1 MGFKQIFKDGFGEFK
16 RRSKIKRLKR
26 KLTIRE
32 KIFSD
37 ELTLLGQKAWE
48 SKLDLSEY
56 SCITEHIISSQN
68 DLDSITKRQQELEN
82 QRVRIEQKRG
92 SENDNF
98 NSQLNAIEAR
108 KKEIDL
114 KLVELNKESR
124 EIQKEIDRIQDRL
137 NQIKREKEKLEL
149 KISDN
154 QTTDEEKVPIEKK
167 IQSIEE
173 ERNNLELKP
182 EKSSKKKDELLES
195 MMPFE
200 DQSSKFQAKIDE
212 IRKEQKT
219 ISEKYDQELKKT
231 QREISDCQKEQ
242 KKANREKIG
251 YFHKLGKALFSSNFV
266 NKSVNTEL
274 STVRNASSEIK
285 NQEMDIK
292 SLEES
297 GTPESKRALWKL
309 TGLVVLLFV
318 LVAGIVFVVRMIS
331 PQENGKERDRIKERQ
346 VASLAERGIKSTL
359 NKREFAKDSQ
369 EQVINKNVQIDWSDL
384 EISEHT
390 LEGLNQISFKLEN
403 LFQEFENSVSNSKKE
418 ISSAQRIMSDIG
430 KDSPEKLFGWVRDN
444 TFFIPYQGSLRGSEG
459 VLIDRLGNSLDRAIL
474 LHKLL
479 KLAGYNTRLANGRLT
494 SEQSKEIIEKIIPPP
509 DIDSF
514 IDGIPILESTREL
527 IKRCSHEY
535 GIPQDELFKT
545 IKEKKIEKQQTVA
558 KISER
563 VNKLTPQLLDLVRNF
578 QDTDVKKMRRTML
591 ESIQDHW
598 WVQFQKDSNWVDL
611 DPTSPDSL
619 PDERLTQSERYI
631 QPEELNDSLLHR
643 ITIRVIIEQWKD
655 KQLKEFVVL
664 SQELQPSKWIGK
676 RIALGHHPAEWPK
689 SINLFKEKKPL
700 SALRKKIL
708 DQKIWTP
715 VLVMGSKNVTSLSF
729 SDTGEV
735 RKKALKRKKD
745 VRSIL
750 KTFSLSGR
758 AMPGEDLKKDHK
770 GKSQLTA
777 EWIEYEIFSPGK
789 PTRKIRREVFDLIGP
804 GSRFKKEISIPV
816 ISLKLQMERNLALMG
831 QTEILPL
838 CCQLSKTFVG
848 NLING
853 IFLSTKKN
861 LLSILKEK
869 NLKNIDF
876 VIDKMNQ
883 LQMKQIQLYRLA
895 LERYS
900 KDNIIVTPN
909 ILSFHSF
916 LKESH
921 DEFFNLYNAL
931 DIVSNEVYPIL
942 NNKPENFFQVRL
954 RQGIRD
960 SITEL
965 VVMSRYGGKENLA
978 ELCREMERNGVIW
991 LAADSS
997 KNISLLE
1004 SNLPEDI
1011 VARMKKQLNQGFVV
1025 VAPEKVV
1032 FINSKPVVIWWRI
1045 DPRTGD
1051 TLIIGEKGWGQA
1063 MVEYVEEVNI
1073 VIQMKDIVGFYSN
1086 LMKCVYMSSASF
1098 MTGGKANRNLFY
1110 RCVLELICSK
1120 VNSAVESFLDIEA
1133 DWTNFILKQTIGYIW
1148 GEFCKAL
1155 FGN

>member
-1 MGFKQIFKDGFGEFK
+1 M
-16 RRSKIKRLKR
+16 
-26 KLTIRE
+26 
-32 KIFSD
+32 
-37 ELTLLGQKAWE
+37 
-48 SKLDLSEY
+48 
-56 SCITEHIISSQN
+56 
-68 DLDSITKRQQELEN
+68 
-82 QRVRIEQKRG
+82 
-92 SENDNF
+92 
-98 NSQLNAIEAR
+98 
-108 KKEIDL
+108 
-114 KLVELNKESR
+114 NK
-124 EIQKEIDRIQDRL
+124 
-137 NQIKREKEKLEL
+137 
-149 KISDN
+149 
-154 QTTDEEKVPIEKK
+154 
-167 IQSIEE
+167 
-173 ERNNLELKP
+173 
-182 EKSSKKKDELLES
+182 
-195 MMPFE
+195 

-231 QREISDCQKEQ
+231 QREISDCQEEQ

>member
-1 MGFKQIFKDGFGEFK
+1 MGFKQIFKDGFWEFK
-16 RRSKIKRLKR
+16 RRSKIRRLKR
-26 KLTIRE
+26 KLTIKK

-56 SCITEHIISSQN
+56 SDITEHIISSQN
-68 DLDSITKRQQELEN
+68 DLDSITKKQQELEK
-82 QRVRIEQKRG
+82 QKSLTEQKRK

-98 NSQLNAIEAR
+98 NSQIKTIEAQ

-114 KLVELNKESR
+114 KLDELNK
-124 EIQKEIDRIQDRL
+124 
-137 NQIKREKEKLEL
+137 
-149 KISDN
+149 
-154 QTTDEEKVPIEKK
+154 
-167 IQSIEE
+167 
-173 ERNNLELKP
+173 
-182 EKSSKKKDELLES
+182 
-195 MMPFE
+195 
-200 DQSSKFQAKIDE
+200 DQSSKLQVKIDE

-219 ISEKYDQELKKT
+219 LSEKYGRELKKIK
-231 QREISDCQKEQ
+231 REISDCQKEQ
-242 KKANREKIG
+242 KKANREKID
-251 YFHKLGKALFSSNFV
+251 YFHKLGETLFSSNFV

-274 STVRNASSEIK
+274 SSVRNTNSEIK

-292 SLEES
+292 SLEER
-297 GTPESKRALWKL
+297 GTPGSKRALWKL

-331 PQENGKERDRIKERQ
+331 TMENGKKGDRIKERQ
-346 VASLAERGIKSTL
+346 VASLAERGVKSTL

-369 EQVINKNVQIDWSDL
+369 EQVINKNVQIDWGDL

-403 LFQEFENSVSNSKKE
+403 LFQEFENSVSNSEKE
-418 ISSAQRIMSDIG
+418 IPSAQRIMSDIG

-459 VLIDRLGNSLDRAIL
+459 VLIDRLGNSLDRAML
-474 LHKLL
+474 LHRLL

-494 SEQSKEIIEKIIPPP
+494 SEQSKEIIEKIIQPP

-514 IDGIPILESTREL
+514 TDDIPISESTREL
-527 IKRCSHEY
+527 IKRYSHEY
-535 GIPQDELFKT
+535 GISQDELFKT
-545 IKEKKIEKQQTVA
+545 IKEKNIEKQQTVA

-578 QDTDVKKMRRTML
+578 QDTDVKKMRQTML

-611 DPTSPDSL
+611 DPTLPDSL

-655 KQLKEFVVL
+655 KQLNEFVVL

-676 RIALGHHPAEWPK
+676 RIALLHHPAEWPK

-715 VLVMGSKNVTSLSF
+715 VLVMGSKNVMSLSF
-729 SDTGEV
+729 SDTGDI

-758 AMPGEDLKKDHK
+758 SMSGENLKKDQK

-777 EWIEYEIFSPGK
+777 EWIEYEILSPGK
-789 PTRKIRREVFDLIGP
+789 PTMKIRREVFDLIGP
-804 GSRFKKEISIPV
+804 GARFKKEISIPE
-816 ISLKLQMERNLALMG
+816 ISLKLQMEKNLALMG

-838 CCQLSKTFVG
+838 CCQLSKAFVEDFM
-848 NLING
+848 NG
-853 IFLSTKKN
+853 TFLSIKKN
-861 LLSILKEK
+861 LLSILKEE
-869 NLKNIDF
+869 NLKKIDF

-883 LQMKQIQLYRLA
+883 LQMKQVQLYRLA

-921 DEFFNLYNAL
+921 DGFFNLYNAL
-931 DIVSNEVYPIL
+931 DIVSNEVYPIM
-942 NNKPENFFQVRL
+942 NKPENFFQVRL

-965 VVMSRYGGKENLA
+965 VVMSRYGDKENLA
-978 ELCREMERNGVIW
+978 ELYREMEKNGVNW
-991 LAADSS
+991 LAAGSS
-997 KNISLLE
+997 KNISLFE

-1051 TLIIGEKGWGQA
+1051 TLIIGERGWGQA

-1073 VIQMKDIVGFYSN
+1073 VLQMKGIVGFYSN
-1086 LMKCVYMSSASF
+1086 LLKCVFISSASF
-1098 MTGGKANRNLFY
+1098 LTGSKADRNLFY
-1110 RCVLELICSK
+1110 RCVLNLICSK
-1120 VNSAVESFLDIEA
+1120 VNSAVESFLDIA
-1133 DWTNFILKQTIGYIW
+1133 TDWTNFILKKTIGYIW
-1148 GEFCKAL
+1148 GKFCKAL